1 MKFYTRAYDRPL
13 RRFVG
18 WVVSM
23 IILLVA
29 SAFFASAVA
38 ASDAPLRYV
47 HGWAFLVSVALF
59 ALNAAV
65 QLPLVFSDRGL
76 GDAFEAAS
84 PRFVPLAAAVAAL
97 LGALPFSVGCVVLA
111 RRAENVLRTAIT
123 PEVIHNYRGMLFT
136 AVLAA
141 LLFLAGAVGLLLH
154 AFVPER
160 FPAAGIIL
168 HLPLPIGCAVFSLY
182 LYFDKTTPRNATLKL
197 CVSLAFL
204 LLALLL
210 LLRIRM
216 MVGSPRPRLA
226 VWLARAALPYT
237 VGVGVTLLC
246 LSIAKHLVFVSY
258 VIPAA
263 LLFLSFYIFVT
274 IIRPTV
280 GVTETG
286 PLTPGAPDAQDD
298 FGDPGA
304 PTDAPDTPEHRDQDG
319 ENAGEE

>member
-1 MKFYTRAYDRPL
+1 M
-13 RRFVG
+13 
-18 WVVSM
+18 
-23 IILLVA
+23 
-29 SAFFASAVA
+29 
-38 ASDAPLRYV
+38 
-47 HGWAFLVSVALF
+47 
-59 ALNAAV
+59 
-65 QLPLVFSDRGL
+65 
-76 GDAFEAAS
+76 
-84 PRFVPLAAAVAAL
+84 
-97 LGALPFSVGCVVLA
+97 
-111 RRAENVLRTAIT
+111 
-123 PEVIHNYRGMLFT
+123 
-136 AVLAA
+136 
-141 LLFLAGAVGLLLH
+141 
-154 AFVPER
+154 
-160 FPAAGIIL
+160 
-168 HLPLPIGCAVFSLY
+168 
-182 LYFDKTTPRNATLKL
+182 KL

-274 IIRPTV
+274 IIRPTI
-280 GVTETG
+280 GVTDGSG
-286 PLTPGAPDAQDD
+286 PL
-298 FGDPGA
+298 GA